1 MRSLLLRSMIAS
13 ALFLG
18 ACTATTATPATAPE
32 SIAPE
37 TTTTAAT
44 TTTSTTLAPTTTA
57 QSPATTVDRKAEIEA
72 IFQNLEQ
79 RRLTA
84 LYEGDREAF
93 AALFANDAYLQRSL
107 GAFEV
112 VDFSERPTTAHVAV
126 LRVLVDNPDC
136 IAAVVAIDAV
146 LELVGSER
154 TEHRT
159 VLERR
164 TESAWGLSYVGK
176 GWECNGQHP
185 LSP

>member
-18 ACTATTATPATAPE
+18 ACTASNSTPATAPE
-32 SIAPE
+32 TVAPE
-37 TTTTAAT
+37 PATTVAT
-44 TTTSTTLAPTTTA
+44 TTTLITLAPTTTA
-57 QSPATTVDRKAEIEA
+57 QAPTTTVDRTAEIEA
-72 IFQNLEQ
+72 IFQDLEQ

-112 VDFSERPTTAHVAV
+112 VSFSERPTAAQVAV
-126 LRVLVDNPDC
+126 LRVLVDSPDC
-136 IAAVVAIDAV
+136 IAAMVAIDAV
-146 LELVGSER
+146 PELVGSER
-154 TEHRT
+154 TEHST

-164 TESAWGLSYVGK
+164 TEGVWGLSYVGR
-176 GWECNGQHP
+176 GWECSGEHP